1 MTLTH
6 LNPESMHHS
15 PAFSQGVLIEGPGP
29 LLVVGGQNGVD
40 GTGQVVSED
49 PGEQSAQ
56 ALRNVI
62 TVLESAG
69 CTQDDVVKLSIYL
82 AQGVDITAAYGAA
95 QQVWGPYPCAP
106 QRLVDI
112 GRHRLLRPHHA
123 AHRAGTWA
131 SASISTTAPSGPT
144 SDTNNTVTA
153 QGCGPHTCWAAP
165 YAAVMSTPWA
175 R

>member
-15 PAFSQGVLIEGPGP
+15 PAFSQGVLIEGPGS

-40 GTGQVVSED
+40 ATGQVVSED

-69 CTQDDVVKLSIYL
+69 C
-82 AQGVDITAAYGAA
+82 
-95 QQVWGPYPCAP
+95 
-106 QRLVDI
+106 R
-112 GRHRLLRPHHA
+112 
-123 AHRAGTWA
+123 
-131 SASISTTAPSGPT
+131 TTS
-144 SDTNNTVTA
+144 
-153 QGCGPHTCWAAP
+153 
-165 YAAVMSTPWA
+165 
-175 R
+175 